1 MSPRTKYIPTKT
13 CGGYSEMCNRKR
25 QIIKCKVENCS
36 QLFEEVTALLK
47 HIRESLGAEV
57 TRFRISEGSFWPIRC
72 TKCGHGFNNQSTLDK
87 YIEHKESFRKS

>member
-1 MSPRTKYIPTKT
+1 
-13 CGGYSEMCNRKR
+13 MCNRKR

-57 TRFRISEGSFWPIRC
+57 TRFRISEGSFWPIRYA
-72 TKCGHGFNNQSTLDK
+72 KCGHGFNNQSTLDK
-87 YIEHKESFRKS
+87 HIEHKESFRKSYDA